1 MITNAMMISKY
12 SSIKVLHDIVK
23 LDTVKKFNCEDEK
36 RTVFGV
42 YVSML

>member
-1 MITNAMMISKY
+1 MCY
-12 SSIKVLHDIVK
+12 SNIKVLYGIVK
-23 LDTVKKFNCEDEK
+23 LDTVKKFNSEDEK